1 MTFEYKLIY
10 NVKIDADDENEAEE
24 KADALF
30 CSLYD
35 VNDVDGVEILE
46 VSNYYAR

>member
-1 MTFEYKLIY
+1 MTFEYKFIY
-10 NVKIDADDENEAEE
+10 NVKIEADSEDEAEE

-35 VNDVDGVEILE
+35 VDDVEDTEILDT
-46 VSNYYAR
+46 SDYYVR